1 MEKLLDFVGSIFH
14 LFAWAMCQD
23 WYFFTDHSENCTLQD
38 FGLTRS
44 WIRLEI
50 YAFYCTILSSMVF
63 LLISKFALKKTGLMY
78 LENEETDFLT
88 KYCTMNF
95 FY

>member
-1 MEKLLDFVGSIFH
+1 MEKLLDFIGSILH
-14 LFAWAMCQD
+14 LFAWAICQD
-23 WYFFTDHSENCTLQD
+23 WYFFTDHSDNCTYQD
-38 FGLTRS
+38 FGLTRQ
-44 WIRLEI
+44 WIKLEV

-78 LENEETDFLT
+78 LESEEADFLT
-88 KYCTMNF
+88 KYSTMNF